1 MGKRL
6 VEKERMGS
14 VNQKIRSI
22 VFYVCLITLFSVS
35 AISLAAKTA
44 AAETGEAVTI
54 LFTHD
59 MHDHLLPVKDLQ
71 DGLIG
76 YTGGF
81 ARLDSAIESE
91 RVTHPAALLVDAG
104 DFSMG
109 TPFQT
114 LFSSDAPGLRIMG
127 EIGYDVV
134 TFGNHEF
141 DYRASGLAKSLQSAK
156 ASQEVLPQIVQSN
169 TEFPADAQGN
179 LTSSLSA
186 LKAAYEACN
195 VQDYTI
201 IEKNGI
207 RIGVF
212 ALMGEDAASN
222 APKSEVV
229 FADSIENAQ
238 RVVALLRAEKVDLI
252 LCLSHSGTW
261 PEDSDSE
268 DEILAEKVPEIDVII
283 SAHTHTKLSE
293 PMVAG
298 NTVIVSAEDSCRYL
312 GALDLVREGDG
323 RWKPAR
329 YDLRRI
335 DEGLAEDR
343 RIAGMIKDYKEKV
356 QSTYFDRFDLQY
368 DQVLAASPYNFQ
380 NINSLL
386 KTHQEDPLGNL
397 VSDAYRYTVQ
407 MAEGPEYRPVDA
419 AIVPVGTIR
428 GTFNKGDIT
437 TADAFT
443 VSSLGIGADKIPG
456 YPLISVYLTGKELK
470 TVCEVDASISPMM
483 EEAQLFMS
491 GLEFTFNPK
500 RLIFNKVTEA
510 SLRKPDGSIEAI
522 EDQELYRVVVGL
534 YSAQMLS
541 IVGDESYGLLSIVPK
556 TEDGTPITDFE
567 AQIIHETA
575 DGVTTEIKEWQA
587 IARYLQSFE
596 PVEGVSLIPEY
607 YAGPHGRKVMEDKHD
622 ILSLLSRPNS
632 IALGVYGMA
641 AVILLLV
648 ILLGKK
654 ITSLS
659 KRKTQ
664 KLAAARRK

>member
-6 VEKERMGS
+6 LVKEGMGS
-14 VNQKIRSI
+14 VNQRIRSI
-22 VFYVCLITLFSVS
+22 VSYVCLITLFSVS

-44 AAETGEAVTI
+44 AAETGEAITI

-59 MHDHLLPVKDLQ
+59 LHDHLLPVKDLQ
-71 DGLIG
+71 DGRIG

-91 RVTHPAALLVDAG
+91 LVNHPEALLVDAG

-114 LFSSDAPGLRIMG
+114 IFSSDAPELRIMG

-141 DYRASGLAKSLQSAK
+141 DYRASGLAESLQSAK
-156 ASQEVLPQIVQSN
+156 ASQAVLPQIVQSN

-186 LKAAYEACN
+186 LKAAYEACD
-195 VQDYTI
+195 VKEYTI
-201 IEKNGI
+201 IEKNGV

-229 FADSIENAQ
+229 FADPIANAQ
-238 RVVALLRAEKVDLI
+238 RVVKLLQQENVDLI

-261 PEDSDSE
+261 PKASDSE
-268 DEILAEKVPEIDVII
+268 DEVLANKVPEIDVII
-283 SAHTHTKLSE
+283 SAHTHTKLTE
-293 PMVAG
+293 PIVAG
-298 NTVIVSAEDSCRYL
+298 DTLIVSGEDSCRYL
-312 GALDLVREGDG
+312 GALDLVWEGDG
-323 RWKPAR
+323 RWKPVR

-335 DEGLAEDR
+335 DEGLAEDS
-343 RIAGMIKDYKEKV
+343 RIAGMVQDYKEKV
-356 QSTYFDRFDLQY
+356 QKAYFDRFDLQY
-368 DQVLAASPYNFQ
+368 DRVLAVSPYNFQ

-397 VSDAYRYTVQ
+397 ISDAYRYAVQ
-407 MAEGPEYRPVDA
+407 LAEGSEYQPVDA

-428 GTFNKGDIT
+428 GTFFKGDIT
-437 TADAFT
+437 AADAFT

-500 RLIFNKVTEA
+500 RMIFNKVTEA
-510 SLRKPDGSIEAI
+510 SLRKPDGGVEAI

-567 AQIIHETA
+567 AQIIHETT

-587 IARYLQSFE
+587 IAWYLQSFE
-596 PVEGVSLIPEY
+596 SVDGVAQVPEY
-607 YAGPHGRKVMEDKHD
+607 YAGPHDRKVMDGNTN
-622 ILSLLSRPNS
+622 LLALLSQPNG
-632 IALGVYGMA
+632 IALGVYGA
-641 AVILLLV
+641 AAAL
-648 ILLGKK
+648 ILLGIFLVTK
-654 ITSLS
+654 ITSFS
-659 KRKTQ
+659 KRKAQ
-664 KLAAARRK
+664 KRAEARRK